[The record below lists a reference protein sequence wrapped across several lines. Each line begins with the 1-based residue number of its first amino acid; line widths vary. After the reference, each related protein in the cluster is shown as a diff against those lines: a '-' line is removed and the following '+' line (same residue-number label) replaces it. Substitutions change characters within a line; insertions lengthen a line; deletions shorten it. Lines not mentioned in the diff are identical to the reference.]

1 MAGKPTASI
10 TLTEL
15 PGANPLYRI
24 DLRGANGKPMLS
36 RRFREQHIAI
46 GMAVYAGQQLNIKPD
61 LFIRERDDD
70 TDDESDD

>member
-1 MAGKPTASI
+1 MAKPTASI

-15 PGANPLYRI
+15 PGNNPLYRV

-46 GMAVYAGQQLNIKPD
+46 GMAVYVGQQLDVNPD
-61 LFIRERDDD
+61 LSIRELDDD